1 MANPVIPTPDTQDP
15 HPPAEAEGWTQK
27 YKNNTVSVLDL
38 YNQLKQSN
46 ALRDTYRLKLDVTR
60 KVVLLVCLLCGASL
74 ACCNLSHAQSQHD
87 KHCKQRPAAEQP
99 PPLPNPTG
107 KQVHPDDQQ
116 LSDKYVALF
125 VATTGTPHAALK
137 NKFLKK
143 AFRALGATC
152 PSPKRVKTLI
162 QDVYLQTRR
171 TVEAD
176 LSSLFEA
183 GMAVMMCTDG
193 WRHRH
198 AAQGHPLLNLV
209 LLKPSSGVWFFD
221 CYPLDR
227 GAKKDARFY
236 ADMHNEMA
244 NKVQLICKVLGD
256 CGKIRN
262 ALNCAQMTKYNKIQ
276 AVATHCATRFA
287 ILYLICVDLKRN
299 QDALVMM
306 VHSGEWE
313 TLRTASTNAAVFEEL
328 KSPSWW
334 RKLDAV
340 IRLMRPISNAIHRL
354 EGDKPYLSQVLKIW
368 DDLVAHAQ
376 NWVSELGHPGGLD
389 KVDASFVRGVLRIFK
404 DRALKHCQPVM
415 AAAR

>member
-60 KVVLLVCLLCGASL
+60 KVVLLVCLLCGANL

-107 KQVHPDDQQ
+107 KQ
-116 LSDKYVALF
+116 
-125 VATTGTPHAALK
+125 
-137 NKFLKK
+137 
-143 AFRALGATC
+143 
-152 PSPKRVKTLI
+152 
-162 QDVYLQTRR
+162 
-171 TVEAD
+171 
-176 LSSLFEA
+176 
-183 GMAVMMCTDG
+183 
-193 WRHRH
+193 
-198 AAQGHPLLNLV
+198 
-209 LLKPSSGVWFFD
+209 PSSGVWFFD

-244 NKVQLICKVLGD
+244 NKVQLISKVLGD

-287 ILYLICVDLKRN
+287 ILYLICVDLKRS

-328 KSPSWW
+328 KSRGQQQARSSG
-334 RKLDAV
+334 
-340 IRLMRPISNAIHRL
+340 RPLHAAI
-354 EGDKPYLSQVLKIW
+354 G
-368 DDLVAHAQ
+368 
-376 NWVSELGHPGGLD
+376 
-389 KVDASFVRGVLRIFK
+389 
-404 DRALKHCQPVM
+404 
-415 AAAR
+415 